1 MIQRYLHTSILLVS
15 IASCLSSSLLR
26 AAEETQVPRI
36 DKRFQANSDSAT
48 ETPDFRR
55 HVVPLM
61 GRLGCN
67 GRACHGSFQGQ
78 GDFRL
83 SLFGYDF
90 KADHENLLQGDEPR
104 VNVDNI
110 DASLFLQKPLEQVD
124 HGGGQILDPDSWQL
138 TVLKQWIEHGAH
150 GVSDDDAK
158 FIRLDVTPREIV
170 AKQKGQTWQLKATA
184 VWSDGTQEDVTPL
197 CRFRTNNDQIADIDK
212 NGFVTAKGPGDSHV
226 VAFYDNG
233 VVPVPVIF
241 PVSNKTGSE
250 YSRSQ
255 DTNANR

>member
-1 MIQRYLHTSILLVS
+1 MIQRYLHTGILFIL
-15 IASCLSSSLLR
+15 IASCLSSSLLG

-36 DKRFQANSDSAT
+36 DKRFQANSESAT

-90 KADHENLLQGDEPR
+90 KADHENLLQGEDPR
-104 VNVDNI
+104 VNVSTTLE
-110 DASLFLQKPLEQVD
+110 ASLFLQKPLEQVD

-138 TVLKQWIEHGAH
+138 AVLE
-150 GVSDDDAK
+150 
-158 FIRLDVTPREIV
+158 
-170 AKQKGQTWQLKATA
+170 A
-184 VWSDGTQEDVTPL
+184 VD
-197 CRFRTNNDQIADIDK
+197 RTRR
-212 NGFVTAKGPGDSHV
+212 
-226 VAFYDNG
+226 
-233 VVPVPVIF
+233 
-241 PVSNKTGSE
+241 
-250 YSRSQ
+250 SRCL
-255 DTNANR
+255 